1 MVVCFFFIIFANEL
15 GCAGKDF
22 ISKMLCENMLGIII
36 NPKSGKRAFRAQR
49 LYLWKLLKARRQ
61 PFIYRVTKYA
71 NHAIELARELVEEKG
86 CTQIL
91 VLGGDGTLS
100 EVINGIMRAELTPE
114 QRANI
119 QFGLMPRGTGND
131 FARHWGLNKNFKR
144 SLDIF
149 FQGYSKPI
157 DVGCVTYWRNNIP
170 HHRYFINSL
179 GFGIEPMCCRYAE
192 QLKYYIGS
200 HHVNYLFALLWSLLK
215 YKNPHLRLE
224 VDGKTVVEGKMFVT
238 SIANGSFVGGGM
250 KLNPQADPCDGVLH
264 SMFLTPPTFKEI
276 CQAVTKLFNGRL
288 HELDFIHPVV
298 ADNLLMHTKQH
309 QSFEADGIV
318 MDVTGPC
325 QVTCMKHALQMIVPK
340 ECI

>member
-1 MVVCFFFIIFANEL
+1 
-15 GCAGKDF
+15 
-22 ISKMLCENMLGIII
+22 MLGIII
-36 NPKSGKRAFRAQR
+36 NPKSGKRSFRAQR
-49 LYLWKLLKARRQ
+49 LYLWRLLKSRRQ
-61 PFIYRVTKYA
+61 PFVYRVTKYA

-91 VLGGDGTLS
+91 ILGGDGTLS
-100 EVINGIMRAELTPE
+100 EVINGIMRADLTLE

-131 FARHWGLNKNFKR
+131 FARHWGLNKDFKR

-149 FQGYSKPI
+149 FQGNSKPI

-179 GFGIEPMCCRYAE
+179 GFGIEPMACRYAE

-200 HHVNYLFALLWSLLK
+200 HHVNYLFALIWSLTQ
-215 YKNPHLRLE
+215 YKNPHLRLD

-250 KLNPQADPCDGVLH
+250 KLNPDADPCDGLLH
-264 SMFLTPPTFKEI
+264 SMFIMPPTFKQI
-276 CQAVTKLFNGRL
+276 MQAVPRLFDGRL
-288 HELDFIHPVV
+288 HELSFVHPVV

-318 MDVTGPC
+318 MDVSGSC
-325 QVTCMKHALQMIVPK
+325 QVTCMKGALQMIVPK
-340 ECI
+340 ECL

>member
-1 MVVCFFFIIFANEL
+1 
-15 GCAGKDF
+15 
-22 ISKMLCENMLGIII
+22 MLGIII
-36 NPKSGKRAFRAQR
+36 NPKSGKKAFRAQR
-49 LYLWKLLKARRQ
+49 LYLWKLLKARHE

-86 CTQIL
+86 CTKIL

-100 EVINGIMRAELTPE
+100 EVINGIMRAELSPE

-119 QFGLMPRGTGND
+119 KFGLMPRGTGND
-131 FARHWGLNKNFKR
+131 FARHWGLTKDFKR

-149 FQGYSKPI
+149 FQGNSKPI

-179 GFGIEPMCCRYAE
+179 GFGIEPMVCRGAE
-192 QLKYYIGS
+192 RLKYYIGS
-200 HHVNYLFALLWSLLK
+200 HHVNYFFALVGALLK
-215 YKNPHLRLE
+215 YKNPHLRLD
-224 VDGKTVVEGKMFVT
+224 VDEKTIVEGKMFVT
-238 SIANGSFVGGGM
+238 SIANGSYVGGGM
-250 KLNPQADPCDGVLH
+250 KLNPDADPCDGVLH
-264 SMFLTPPTFKEI
+264 SMFLTPPSFKEI
-276 CQAVTKLFNGRL
+276 CQAVPKLFNGRL
-288 HELDFIHPVV
+288 HELSFIHPVV

-325 QVTCMKHALQMIVPK
+325 HVTCMKHAMQMIVP
-340 ECI
+340 CQHS

>member
-1 MVVCFFFIIFANEL
+1 
-15 GCAGKDF
+15 
-22 ISKMLCENMLGIII
+22 MLGIII
-36 NPKSGKRAFRAQR
+36 NPKSGKRAFRMQR

-71 NHAIELARELVEEKG
+71 NHAIELARELVEEKA

-131 FARHWGLNKNFKR
+131 FARHWGLNKDFKR

-149 FQGYSKPI
+149 FQGYSKSI

-179 GFGIEPMCCRYAE
+179 GFGIEPMVCRGAE

-200 HHVNYLFALLWSLLK
+200 HHVNYFFALIASLFK
-215 YKNPHLRLE
+215 YKNPHLRLD
-224 VDGKTVVEGKMFVT
+224 VDGRTIVEGKMFVT
-238 SIANGSFVGGGM
+238 SIANGSYVGGGM
-250 KLNPQADPCDGVLH
+250 KLNPDADPCDGVLH
-264 SMFLTPPTFKEI
+264 SMFLTPPSFKEI
-276 CQAVTKLFNGRL
+276 LQAVPKLFNGRL
-288 HELDFIHPVV
+288 HELPFIHPVV
-298 ADNLLMHTKQH
+298 SNNLLMHTKQH

-318 MDVTGPC
+318 MDVSGPC
-325 QVTCMKHALQMIVPK
+325 QVTCMKGALQMIVPK
-340 ECI
+340 EFV